1 MPRKPKPPA
10 EPADIL
16 IQKLRDTADNAG
28 WTVTSHQIGAD
39 GEVVITLHLPP
50 QSEEQLS

>member
-1 MPRKPKPPA
+1 MPKKPKPP

-39 GEVVITLHLPP
+39 GEVVITLHQPTPP
-50 QSEEQLS
+50 SEQSS

>member
-1 MPRKPKPPA
+1 MPTKKPKSP

-16 IQKLRDTADNAG
+16 IQKLRDTADSAG
-28 WTVTSHQIGAD
+28 WVVTGHQVGAD

-50 QSEEQLS
+50 QSEEQPS